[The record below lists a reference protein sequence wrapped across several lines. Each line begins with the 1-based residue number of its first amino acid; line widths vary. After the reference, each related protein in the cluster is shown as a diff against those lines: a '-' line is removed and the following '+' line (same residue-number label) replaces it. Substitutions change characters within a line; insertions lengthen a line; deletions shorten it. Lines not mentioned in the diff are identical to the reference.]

1 MIISRRLPPII
12 LVGAALLSV
21 GCAADVAL
29 RNPSSGEVA
38 VCKGGYW
45 TWGLIGLANQTP
57 KQLQLRCLDDY
68 QGQGYQ
74 RVPG

>member
-1 MIISRRLPPII
+1 MTIPGRLISVI
-12 LVGAALLSV
+12 LMSAVLLSV
-21 GCAADVAL
+21 GCAADVTL
-29 RNPSSGEVA
+29 RNPSSGQAA